1 MQKGPHLE
9 FCCTGCSSPVPF
21 SVIDLS
27 EQKHLVPC
35 PTCKKKYVFDDE
47 TLIRQLKKFSN
58 LCLAIH
64 DSEEI
69 LGNATIGVN
78 LGKEEVKI
86 PFKLLLTRL
95 SSTLDLMIGDTPL
108 SIVFRIEPSDIKPKR
123 AG

>member
-9 FCCTGCSSPVPF
+9 FCCAGCKSPVPF
-21 SVIDLS
+21 SVIHL
-27 EQKHLVPC
+27 EKQNYLVPC
-35 PTCKKKYVFDDE
+35 PSCKKKYVFDDE
-47 TLIRQLKKFSN
+47 VLVRQLKKFSN

-69 LGNATIGVN
+69 LGNSSIGIH

-95 SSTLDLMIGDTPL
+95 SSTLDLMIGETPL
-108 SIVFRIEPSDIKPKR
+108 TIVFRIEPSDLMSK
-123 AG
+123 

>member
-9 FCCTGCSSPVPF
+9 FCCAGCKSPVPF
-21 SVIDLS
+21 SVINLDK
-27 EQKHLVPC
+27 QNYLVPC
-35 PTCKKKYVFDDE
+35 PSCKKKYVFDDE
-47 TLIRQLKKFSN
+47 VLVRQLNKFSN

-69 LGNATIGVN
+69 LGNSSIGIH

-95 SSTLDLMIGDTPL
+95 SSTLDLMIGEIPL
-108 SIVFRIEPSDIKPKR
+108 TIVFRIEPSDLKSQ
-123 AG
+123 